1 MATKLILDSNEW
13 AIYAYG
19 KCLERLLSIPISY
32 DVTFLYSGQ
41 ILKEVYTT
49 CLKPSFQAKFIDSY
63 EVVKI
68 IERAGVKVQTHHN
81 FTLSPDLKDNF
92 LFDIYIQN
100 HSDFLITQ
108 EKLLLNFK
116 FRRVKIFDIKWLKE
130 NFPH

>member
-1 MATKLILDSNEW
+1 MATKLILDSNVW

-19 KCLERLLSIPISY
+19 KCLERLLSISISY
-32 DVTFLYSGQ
+32 DVDILYSGQ
-41 ILKEVYTT
+41 ILKEVFTT

-68 IERAGVKVQTHHN
+68 IERTGIKVQTHYN

-116 FRRVKIFDIKWLKE
+116 FRRIRIFDIKWLKE